1 MAKWVFTQNPG
12 FVLQYQQYHLNI
24 NIVFK
29 KQVELGLLFSIC
41 LPNFCHILS
50 FYKKDTAELWKILKH
65 DNHLTKKWIETCI
78 QTISLADFMYLPNR
92 MYPKLGFQQ
101 PTYVF
106 LNQKFFAELN
116 WWYQTWILKNN
127 HKWKFISEKFCNFSD
142 NQKFQWLIEISQRRT
157 NRNYQSVRSSQDY
170 FEFR

>member
-1 MAKWVFTQNPG
+1 MAKWVFTQ
-12 FVLQYQQYHLNI
+12 
-24 NIVFK
+24 
-29 KQVELGLLFSIC
+29 KQVALGLFSIC

-106 LNQKFFAELN
+106 LNQKIFVFFNQKFFAELN

>member
-1 MAKWVFTQNPG
+1 MPHFIILQKGHCRTLKNPQTWQTFG
-12 FVLQYQQYHLNI
+12 
-24 NIVFK
+24 
-29 KQVELGLLFSIC
+29 
-41 LPNFCHILS
+41 
-50 FYKKDTAELWKILKH
+50 
-65 DNHLTKKWIETCI
+65 KKWRETCI
-78 QTISLADFMYLPNR
+78 RTISLADFMYLPIAENW
-92 MYPKLGFQQ
+92 MYPKLGFQLHTYL

-106 LNQKFFAELN
+106 LNQKFFVFSNQNFFAELN

-157 NRNYQSVRSSQDY
+157 NRNYQSVWSSQDY

>member
-1 MAKWVFTQNPG
+1 MPHFIILQKGHCRTLKNPQTWQTFG
-12 FVLQYQQYHLNI
+12 
-24 NIVFK
+24 
-29 KQVELGLLFSIC
+29 
-41 LPNFCHILS
+41 
-50 FYKKDTAELWKILKH
+50 
-65 DNHLTKKWIETCI
+65 KKWRETCI
-78 QTISLADFMYLPNR
+78 QTISLADFMYLHTYSR
-92 MYPKLGFQQ
+92 KLNVPETRVSTTYL
-101 PTYVF
+101 PTYAF
-106 LNQKFFAELN
+106 LNQKFFVFSNQNFFAELN